1 MISYNRYLR
10 KLRTDKGLS
19 LKEAAK
25 DSGVRRR
32 YLYLYEQGYRMPP
45 YKDMEKLSRLYKSDL
60 AEYFFYEDISFPEP
74 FDEPLP
80 EKSQRSSKYREKL
93 PRFLLVFGLLMLAAG
108 ALIGSIPQDMLQ
120 SFYGTNYRDLHD
132 MIADYGTFTTDMHG
146 SSGKKELY
154 REEEN
159 GGFTV
164 ITANLD
170 AGNYQTDFFNAQRDF
185 EDYRF
190 INCSI
195 GHQYSE
201 NRIYLTGINA
211 EGMQVKSEGTLKDDG
226 TADMMTVLV
235 DGMVAPE
242 LVPIMNKAASNASDR
257 FTSMLQEVLYEDQ
270 ITVNKILKE
279 REMGASI
286 EITLSDL
293 SLKLIYLGVI
303 LAGFMLS
310 FYLAGKMK
318 DIVLGDIYFVALK
331 PRMREELGSDMHFG
345 PFITD
350 YNMIIISFLFI
361 MLGAMQLFSGS
372 LASMSLFRHMGL
384 NSEQIADFG
393 SQCFYI
399 GIFLMSYIQM
409 DIFTSDQQI
418 VRSMCFCLST
428 FLTIYVVEIIT
439 YRIFTLRGSSVLTAV
454 MQSIP
459 GNIFG
464 VLALEYLSSLILFY
478 TPEFAKKS
486 RKHTYIWRSLSLIP
500 LLLTV
505 MLYHFGNGRSQL
517 IADSIRP
524 FFQYFCPSLFLPFIF
539 AQYLCMY
546 AVYSLRVF
554 FARKYGVRRA
564 KFYVDGNKFQMLR
577 NLLVVGIVIVIS
589 AVEYLL
595 RNNQY
600 AIMLG
605 LGSNASIIATVPF
618 LLLYHRHM
626 GKRSLRFERFTRVVY
641 YISVNSYVISAMLK
655 LILVLI
661 FL

>member
-10 KLRTDKGLS
+10 KLRTDQGLS

-25 DSGVRRR
+25 AAGVKRRS
-32 YLYLYEQGYRMPP
+32 LYLYEQGYRMPP

-60 AEYFFYEDISFPEP
+60 AEYFFYEDISFPDP
-74 FDEPLP
+74 FDEPVP
-80 EKSQRSSKYREKL
+80 EKPKRFKKQRERM
-93 PRFLLVFGLLMLAAG
+93 PGFLLVFGLIMLAAG
-108 ALIGSIPQDMLQ
+108 ALIASIPMDMMKTL
-120 SFYGTNYRDLHD
+120 YGPNYRNLHD
-132 MIADYGTFTTDMHG
+132 HIAAAGSFTTDLHE
-146 SSGKKELY
+146 SSETKELY
-154 REEEN
+154 RRDEN

-164 ITANLD
+164 LTADLSY
-170 AGNYQTDFFNAQRDF
+170 GFYRTEFFNTQRDF

-190 INCSI
+190 INFSVGNRYSKDLI
-195 GHQYSE
+195 YVTGMNRDGQYLQGE
-201 NRIYLTGINA
+201 GI
-211 EGMQVKSEGTLKDDG
+211 LDDDG
-226 TADMMTVLV
+226 TAEINFITLNGGQALELLPDMSRAANIAVSRITSLVRETIDDDQISLNTVL
-235 DGMVAPE
+235 A
-242 LVPIMNKAASNASDR
+242 DR
-257 FTSMLQEVLYEDQ
+257 D
-270 ITVNKILKE
+270 
-279 REMGASI
+279 MGAST
-286 EITLSDL
+286 ERTLSSL
-293 SLKLIYLGVI
+293 VLKLVYIGTI
-303 LAGFMLS
+303 LTGFMLS

-318 DIVLGDIYFVALK
+318 NIVLGDIYFVALK
-331 PRMREELGSDMHFG
+331 PRLREELGSDMHFG

-361 MLGAMQLFSGS
+361 LLGAVQLFSGT
-372 LASMSLFRHMGL
+372 LASMSLFRNLGL
-384 NSEQIADFG
+384 NSEQIAEIG
-393 SQCFYI
+393 SECFYI

-428 FLTIYVVEIIT
+428 FLTIYAVEIIT
-439 YRIFTLRGSSVLTAV
+439 YRVFTMSGSSVVTAV

-464 VLALEYLSSLILFY
+464 VLALEYLCSLILFY

-486 RKHTYIWRSLSLIP
+486 RKNTYVWRSLSLIP

-505 MLYHFGNGRSQL
+505 MVYHFGNGRSQL

-524 FFQYFCPSLFLPFIF
+524 YFQYFCPSMFLPFIF

-577 NLLVVGIVIVIS
+577 NLLVVSIVIVIS
-589 AVEYLL
+589 VVEYLL
-595 RNNQY
+595 RSNQY

-605 LGSNASIIATVPF
+605 LGSNASIIVTVPF

-626 GKRSLRFERFTRVVY
+626 GKRSAKFERFTRVVY
-641 YISVNSYVISAMLK
+641 YISANSYVFSAMLK
-655 LILVLI
+655 LILVLL

>member
-1 MISYNRYLR
+1 MISYNRYLS
-10 KLRTDKGLS
+10 KLRADKGLS

-25 DSGVRRR
+25 ASGVRRR
-32 YLYLYEQGYRMPP
+32 NLYLYEQGYRMPP
-45 YKDMEKLSRLYKSDL
+45 YKDMEKLSRLYKNNL
-60 AEYFFYEDISFPEP
+60 AEYFFYEDISFPDP

-80 EKSQRSSKYREKL
+80 EKPQQFSKLREKL
-93 PRFLLVFGLLMLAAG
+93 PRFLMFFGLFMLAVG

-120 SFYGTNYRDLHD
+120 SFYGTNYRYLHN
-132 MIADYGTFTTDMHG
+132 MIADYGTFTTDLHE

-164 ITANLD
+164 ITANLHT
-170 AGNYQTDFFNAQRDF
+170 GSYQSEFFNTQRDF

-195 GHQYSE
+195 GYKYSE

-211 EGMQVKSEGTLKDDG
+211 EGMNVNSEGTLKDDG
-226 TADMMTVLV
+226 TADMLAVLV
-235 DGMVAPE
+235 DGEVASELIPE
-242 LVPIMNKAASNASDR
+242 INKAASNASDMI
-257 FTSMLQEVLYEDQ
+257 TSMLQKVLYDEQ
-270 ITVNKILKE
+270 ITLTQILKE

-286 EITLSDL
+286 ERTLSRF
-293 SLKLIYLGVI
+293 SLKLIYYGVI

-318 DIVLGDIYFVALK
+318 NIVLGDIYYVALK
-331 PRMREELGSDMHFG
+331 PRLREELGSDMHFG

-361 MLGAMQLFSGS
+361 LLGAVQLFSGN
-372 LASMSLFRHMGL
+372 LAAMPLFRNMGF

-393 SQCFYI
+393 SRCFYI

-428 FLTIYVVEIIT
+428 FLTIYLVEIIT
-439 YRIFTLRGSSVLTAV
+439 YRIFALSGSSVLAAV

-464 VLALEYLSSLILFY
+464 VLALEYLCSLILFY

-486 RKHTYIWRSLSLIP
+486 RRHTYIWRCLSMIP

-505 MLYHFGNGRSQL
+505 MLYHFGNGRSRL

-524 FFQYFCPSLFLPFIF
+524 FFQYFCPSMFLPFIF

-546 AVYSLRVF
+546 AVYWLRVF

-564 KFYVDGNKFQMLR
+564 KFFVDGNKFQMLR
-577 NLLVVGIVIVIS
+577 NLLVIGIVIVIS
-589 AVEYLL
+589 AVEFLL
-595 RNNQY
+595 RNNEY

-605 LGSNASIIATVPF
+605 LGSNAYIIATVPF

-626 GKRSLRFERFTRVVY
+626 GKRSLRFERFSRIVY
-641 YISVNSYVISAMLK
+641 YISINSYVISAMLK

-661 FL
+661 LL